1 MKNNYFAVTI
11 QEKEKNYAFVMKIS
25 ENENI
30 AERIKRPSIIIAQ
43 LCSTKK
49 AADRVV
55 NHWNACYKANGEY
68 MFDDF
73 IIQ

>member
-11 QEKEKNYAFVMKIS
+11 QENNKNYAFVMKIS

-30 AERIKRPSIIIAQ
+30 AERIKHPSIIIAQ

-49 AADRVV
+49 AAAYVV

-73 IIQ
+73 IIK